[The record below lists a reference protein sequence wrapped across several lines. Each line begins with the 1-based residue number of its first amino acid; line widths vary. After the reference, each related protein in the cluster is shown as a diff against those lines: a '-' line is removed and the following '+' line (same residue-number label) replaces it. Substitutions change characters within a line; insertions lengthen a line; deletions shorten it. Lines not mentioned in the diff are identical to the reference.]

1 MNALGIVFSN
11 IRDKHVPEITKNRI
25 MSAVPFGGRYRLI
38 DFVLSNM
45 ANSGVIKAGVV
56 TRQNYQNMMDHIGTG
71 KAWDLARKRGGI
83 RLLQPNVDNIEEFI
97 QMDNRIET
105 LKGILDYLE
114 KADEE
119 YVVLSDCD
127 VICNISYSDM
137 LKAHKESNADVTL
150 AYSQQDEDVSWK
162 GQRTVFRM
170 KENNRITAI
179 KKTSSTRQGEFLYLG
194 TMVIEKNFL
203 KRHIQIACHKGYR
216 SLLTYLGDHA
226 NEIMINGFA
235 FNEYYAYIDSL
246 QSYLNS
252 NLDLLDLNVREELFR
267 KPYRPIYTSV
277 NDSPPTTYGA
287 DAVVENSIIA
297 DGCVINGVVKNS
309 VIFRGV
315 KVDKNATISNSV
327 VMQDSVIGMDA
338 TLNHIVTD
346 KNVVIGN
353 HRTLC
358 GHETHPFFIEKGS
371 VI

>member
-1 MNALGIVFSN
+1 MSALGIVFSN
-11 IRDKHVPEITKNRI
+11 IRDKHVPEITKSRI

-105 LKGILDYLE
+105 LKGILAYLE

-119 YVVLSDCD
+119 FVILSDCD
-127 VICNISYSDM
+127 IICNVSYDDM
-137 LKAHKESNADVTL
+137 LKEHKKSKADITVLFSNQ
-150 AYSQQDEDVSWK
+150 SENKSWH
-162 GQRTVFRM
+162 GERTVFGM
-170 KENNRITAI
+170 TENHRITKI
-179 KKTSSTRQGEFLYLG
+179 KKTTKTKQSDALYLG
-194 TMVIEKNFL
+194 TMIVGREFL
-203 KRHIQIACHKGYR
+203 IRQIGLACHRGYR

-226 NEIMINGFA
+226 NEITINGYE
-235 FNEYYAYIDSL
+235 FNQYYTFIDSL
-246 QSYLNS
+246 QSYLTS
-252 NLDLLDLNVREELFR
+252 NLDLLDLKVREDLFR
-267 KPYRPIYTSV
+267 KPHSPIYTSV
-277 NDSPPTTYGA
+277 NDSPPTTYGE
-287 DAVVENSIIA
+287 DAIVENSIIA
-297 DGCVINGVVKNS
+297 DGCIINGVVKNS
-309 VIFRGV
+309 IIFRGV
-315 KVDKNATISNSV
+315 KVEKNATISNSV
-327 VMQDSVIGMDA
+327 VMQDSTIGTDA

-346 KNVVIGN
+346 KNVVIG
-353 HRTLC
+353 HQRTLC